1 MEWIRPSMKY
11 DGGGGGGEDYH
22 RNVFTCEKHQE
33 KILNR

>member
-11 DGGGGGGEDYH
+11 DGGGGGEDYH